1 MLLSTN
7 KIREIVT
14 KEDNVQADKMTVWAG
29 ERLGRKVQILT
40 SLFHASKD
48 KHRLSHV
55 LQEKVFETNLGSSKA
70 RFSSP

>member
-29 ERLGRKVQILT
+29 ERLGRKTTIRRSCGRNTSTARHRTAQRVQILPV
-40 SLFHASKD
+40 SVCIAACNN
-48 KHRLSHV
+48 V
-55 LQEKVFETNLGSSKA
+55 
-70 RFSSP
+70 